1 MRRILINKVFLT
13 HAKKDLRYRSGI
25 FDKMITKKKKKIPPS
40 CKLMG
45 WKLLQMALKY
55 GGILKTSVKGNLT

>member
-40 CKLMG
+40 CIDG
-45 WKLLQMALKY
+45 KLLQMALKY

>member
-25 FDKMITKKKKKIPPS
+25 FDKMITKKKKKNSTI
-40 CKLMG
+40 
-45 WKLLQMALKY
+45 LQIDGMETFADGFKVRRNSENERE
-55 GGILKTSVKGNLT
+55 G